1 MNNRELVALLAI
13 TQDALDELD
22 KLNISEARRHLFK
35 VGERVREHIE
45 KTAREEKLLG

>member
-1 MNNRELVALLAI
+1 MNNLELVKLLAM

-22 KLNISEARRHLFK
+22 KLNVAEARRHLFK

-45 KTAREEKLLG
+45 KERRSEGFDV